1 MNELPTM
8 TPIRCQAPLSNR
20 HVQTVVA
27 ATMRRPRPIP
37 DLRRER
43 LELDDGDFIDV
54 DMVQPSAR
62 SPAAAWVLVLHGLA
76 GSSVSPPVRGMA
88 AALVAAGHEVCL
100 MNYRGCSGEPNRLP
114 RAYHGGASEDVRAVM
129 QRLAAARPG
138 RRFAAVGFSIG
149 ANMLM
154 KLGGENGALVPAGL
168 AAMVAIS
175 PPFDLA
181 RCAAFLDEPF
191 RLRTLYRR
199 SLLRVLR
206 GRALDTLVRF
216 PGCVAAGPAELRAAR
231 TFAAFDGHYTA
242 PLHGFADAADYWR
255 RCSGGRFLAGIDR
268 PMLVLAAADDPFL
281 PSDTVP
287 HAAIAANPALSLLL
301 TDHGGHCG
309 FIGGTPWS
317 PTFWAESVTVEYLAR
332 HLP

>member
-138 RRFAAVGFSIG
+138 RRFAAVASPACRPAAAATGKRCTSPATTRFMRGGREDARSTSKRSHG
-149 ANMLM
+149 
-154 KLGGENGALVPAGL
+154 LGGQGGTNGRSPSRRASLRERPARRPP
-168 AAMVAIS
+168 IS
-175 PPFDLA
+175 PHRSA
-181 RCAAFLDEPF
+181 VAAPA
-191 RLRTLYRR
+191 
-199 SLLRVLR
+199 S
-206 GRALDTLVRF
+206 GRAPT
-216 PGCVAAGPAELRAAR
+216 AGA
-231 TFAAFDGHYTA
+231 
-242 PLHGFADAADYWR
+242 
-255 RCSGGRFLAGIDR
+255 
-268 PMLVLAAADDPFL
+268 
-281 PSDTVP
+281 
-287 HAAIAANPALSLLL
+287 
-301 TDHGGHCG
+301 
-309 FIGGTPWS
+309 
-317 PTFWAESVTVEYLAR
+317 
-332 HLP
+332 